1 MRKEEALAV
10 SDRIRLWVIGDDEV
24 REAAEA
30 HRDWIADEVLAR
42 ELVVGAGP
50 EEGSN
55 HAARDVE
62 LDGLHARVAFT
73 RE

>member
-1 MRKEEALAV
+1 MLMTADTQVRATTVLHA
-10 SDRIRLWVIGDDEV
+10 SV

-30 HRDWIADEVLAR
+30 HRAWIAEEVLAR

-50 EEGSN
+50 AEGSN